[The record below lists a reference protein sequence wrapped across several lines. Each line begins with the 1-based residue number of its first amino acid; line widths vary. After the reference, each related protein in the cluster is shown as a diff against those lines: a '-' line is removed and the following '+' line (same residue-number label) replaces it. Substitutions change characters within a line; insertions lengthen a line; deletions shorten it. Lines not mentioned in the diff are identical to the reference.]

1 MTFKG
6 YIRRVYVLHIETKIH
21 TEPLI
26 QYVCSSIK
34 YPYTLNTLT
43 PFSLSDRARGARLLV
58 LNFLRDLG
66 RPRRLRFR
74 PSVAQVDAGSDRR
87 DPHGSPV
94 RCPSRNNT
102 VHAVDAVTR

>member
-34 YPYTLNTLT
+34 YPFTC
-43 PFSLSDRARGARLLV
+43 PFFGSADCLL
-58 LNFLRDLG
+58 LW
-66 RPRRLRFR
+66 
-74 PSVAQVDAGSDRR
+74 A
-87 DPHGSPV
+87 
-94 RCPSRNNT
+94 
-102 VHAVDAVTR
+102 

>member
-34 YPYTLNTLT
+34 YPFTCPFFWECRLSTLCHSGQLPPQISPKNHFQTT
-43 PFSLSDRARGARLLV
+43 
-58 LNFLRDLG
+58 NFCV
-66 RPRRLRFR
+66 
-74 PSVAQVDAGSDRR
+74 SNST
-87 DPHGSPV
+87 S
-94 RCPSRNNT
+94 NI
-102 VHAVDAVTR
+102 